1 MNELEIF
8 KSEEFGEVRM
18 VMVNDEPFF
27 VGKDITDILGYQNG
41 SRDIN
46 RHIDDED
53 RSKTMISDGNQLK
66 ETIIINESGLYSLIL
81 SSKLPNAKKFK
92 RWVTSEVLPKIRKTG
107 GYINND
113 DLFIS
118 TYLPFA
124 DDTTK
129 LLFKQTLN
137 VINKQNELIEQQK
150 PLVTFANR
158 VASSSDTID
167 MGEFA
172 KLCSKEGLKIG
183 RNRLF
188 EYLRSQGILMR
199 NNNPYQRYIE
209 NKWFE
214 TVETIKLTPYG
225 EKLFVKTVITGLGQI
240 KIMEMLK
247 ENEVL

>member
-8 KSEEFGEVRM
+8 TSEEFGEVRM
-18 VMVNDEPFF
+18 VMVDNEPYF
-27 VGKDITDILGYQNG
+27 VGKDIAIILGYAEPR
-41 SRDIN
+41 SAISKK
-46 RHIDDED
+46 IDEED
-53 RSKTMISDGNQLK
+53 KGVAKI
-66 ETIIINESGLYSLIL
+66 ETPSGTQEMTIINESGLYSLIL

-107 GYINND
+107 GYVNND
-113 DLFIS
+113 DLFIN
-118 TYLPFA
+118 TYLPFV
-124 DDTTK
+124 DDATK

-188 EYLRSQGILMR
+188 QYLRSQGILMR

-247 ENEVL
+247 ENEIL